1 MSDWVQSHS
10 QWFNLQLPSLPQSL
24 DCSQG
29 TQTPNLLYPHL
40 VLMTSSHPESSL
52 LINIQHGFQPDLIA
66 TWNWVY
72 YQYWWNKL
80 STVVFPY
87 LRFHFSFSYLWSTTI
102 WKQKIPEMTN
112 NSCLFNWVPF
122 QVAGWSATLFCS
134 VLLRMEIL
142 LSRISALYIL
152 SLPIKSLGHL
162 GYQTV
167 MVPHSRNLL

>member
-1 MSDWVQSHS
+1 MQNFHALSPQNLWLPQYIHAFTNQEALVSFSIHPEFLLEFHHKGMSDWVQSHS

-87 LRFHFSFSYLWSTTI
+87 MRFHFTVLVTCDQPQSENRKFQKWLTIHAFSI
-102 WKQKIPEMTN
+102 E
-112 NSCLFNWVPF
+112 C
-122 QVAGWSATLFCS
+122 
-134 VLLRMEIL
+134 
-142 LSRISALYIL
+142 
-152 SLPIKSLGHL
+152 
-162 GYQTV
+162 
-167 MVPHSRNLL
+167 HSK